1 MKQEHGIF
9 RYEEIAR
16 KIEAIVTNLSLK
28 TGDRL
33 PSVRKI
39 CKELNVS
46 ATTVFHAYTI
56 LESKGLISSRARSGF
71 FVSGTTYSNLVVKPA
86 EKYIPLPN
94 QVSLNNLIGNMQRNI
109 SAFGLINFSIVAPVN
124 EQLPISGMSKC
135 IREALKDINGQSF
148 QYPLI
153 EGHPKL
159 VEQIARRSFDWDV
172 ALSIDDILVTNG
184 CIEAINLCLDAVAKP
199 GDIIIVESP
208 APYGIL
214 QSLESRKLLA
224 LEVSSTPYNG
234 IDLNQLEI
242 AVLAHKVA
250 ACVIT
255 TVCGVPIGGSMPKE
269 NIIRLLA
276 ILGKSKIP
284 LIEDDALG
292 DLTFAH
298 PRPLPAKAYDKENQV
313 LYCTSFSKSLGSGF
327 RIGWVSGGLF
337 HEEVKRLKYT
347 ANFFTNGILQDAI
360 GRFLESGQYN
370 VHLKKMK
377 IAIQKNLA
385 RYLHSIYKYFPA
397 GVNISNPKGGFSLWI
412 ELPTEIDGLE
422 LTRRA
427 LKEGIGIFPG
437 EVFSTSAKYDN
448 YIRINYCPIWNT
460 KIDRYLNK
468 LALLIK
474 NYK

>member
-1 MKQEHGIF
+1 MKQGQGIF

-28 TGDRL
+28 AGDRL

-39 CKELNVS
+39 CRELQVS

-56 LESKGLISSRARSGF
+56 LENKGLIISRARSGF
-71 FVSGTTYSNLVVKPA
+71 FVSSTLRGILATKSA

-94 QVSLNNLIGNMQRNI
+94 QVSLNNLIGNIQRNI
-109 SAFGLINFSIVAPVN
+109 STFGLVNFSIVAPVN
-124 EQLPISGMSKC
+124 EQLPISAMSKC

-153 EGHPKL
+153 EGHPRL
-159 VEQIARRSFDWDV
+159 VEQIVRRTFDWD
-172 ALSIDDILVTNG
+172 ATLAMDDILVTNG

-224 LEVSSTPYNG
+224 LEVPVTPAHG
-234 IDLNQLEI
+234 IDLEQLEI
-242 AVLAHKVA
+242 AVSAHRVT

-269 NIIRLLA
+269 NIIRLLE
-276 ILGKSKIP
+276 ILGKYKIP

-292 DLTFAH
+292 DLTFEH
-298 PRPLPAKAYDKENQV
+298 PRSLPAKAYDKENQV
-313 LYCTSFSKSLGSGF
+313 LYCTSFSKTLGSGF

-360 GRFLESGQYN
+360 GRFLQSGQYH

-377 IAIQKNLA
+377 SAIQKNLL
-385 RYLHSIYKYFPA
+385 RYLQSIYKYFPA
-397 GVNISNPKGGFSLWI
+397 EINISNPKGGFSLWI
-412 ELPTEIDGLE
+412 ELPAKIDGLE
-422 LTRRA
+422 LTRHA

-437 EVFSTSAKYDN
+437 QVFSTLGKYDN

-460 KIDRYLNK
+460 KIDRYLSK